1 MYTNVA
7 YLYNSVSVV
16 KDLSVPFLV
25 TSCGYY
31 RVDSGPII
39 KTNRPKGRRD
49 YQLLYIAEGRA
60 SFFFNGVEHIL
71 NKGNMIL
78 FRPYDPQSYFYYP
91 KEKCEVYW
99 VHFTGSEVESF
110 LSNCAFPTDKNVFHS
125 GYSADY
131 QWLFSQ
137 VIQEMQLRRT
147 NYKALLTMLL
157 QHVFLIADRALKEGE
172 SGGADVLNEI
182 KRATRYFNEHYN
194 EPINIEEYAMSLHM
208 SPCWFIRRF
217 KQVVKV
223 TPMQYVLSLRMANAK
238 TLLET
243 KDYNVTETANAVGY
257 ENALYFSRL
266 FSKHVG
272 ISPSE
277 YKKLHTES

>member
-16 KDLSVPFLV
+16 KDLTVPFLV

-31 RVDSGPII
+31 RVNDGPTI

-49 YQLLYIAEGRA
+49 YQLLYIAEGKA
-60 SFFFNGVEHIL
+60 SFFFNGIEQIVS
-71 NKGNMIL
+71 KGHMIL
-78 FRPYDPQSYFYYP
+78 FRPYEPQSYFYYP
-91 KEKCEVYW
+91 KDQCEVFW
-99 VHFTGSEVESF
+99 VHFTGNEVDKV
-110 LSNCAFPTDKNVFHS
+110 LSACAFPTDKNFFYS
-125 GYSADY
+125 GISADY

-137 VIQEMQLRRT
+137 MIQEMQLRRA
-147 NYKALLTMLL
+147 NYQSLLTMLL
-157 QHVFLIADRALKEGE
+157 QHVFLLADRSLREGE
-172 SGGADVLNEI
+172 RGGADALNEI

-194 EPINIEEYAMSLHM
+194 TPINIEEYAESLHM

-223 TPMQYVLSLRMANAK
+223 TPMQYILSLRMANAK

-272 ISPSE
+272 MSPSE
-277 YKKLHTES
+277 YKKLHAEP

>member
-49 YQLLYIAEGRA
+49 YQLLYIAEGKAR
-60 SFFFNGVEHIL
+60 FFFDGLEHIL
-71 NKGNMIL
+71 SKGNVIL

-99 VHFTGSEVESF
+99 VHFTGSEVENF
-110 LSNCAFPTDKNVFHS
+110 LSNFAFSKDKKVFYA

-137 VIQEMQLRRT
+137 MIQEMQLRRS

-157 QHVFLIADRALKEGE
+157 QHVFLIADRALQEGE
-172 SGGADVLNEI
+172 RDGGDVLNEI
-182 KRATRYFNEHYN
+182 KRATRFFNEHYN
-194 EPINIEEYAMSLHM
+194 QPINIAEYALSLHM

-223 TPMQYVLSLRMANAK
+223 TPMQYILSLRMANAK

-243 KDYNVTETANAVGY
+243 KDYNVTETAAAVGY
-257 ENALYFSRL
+257 DNALYFSRL

-272 ISPSE
+272 LSPTA
-277 YKKLHTES
+277 YKKLHT